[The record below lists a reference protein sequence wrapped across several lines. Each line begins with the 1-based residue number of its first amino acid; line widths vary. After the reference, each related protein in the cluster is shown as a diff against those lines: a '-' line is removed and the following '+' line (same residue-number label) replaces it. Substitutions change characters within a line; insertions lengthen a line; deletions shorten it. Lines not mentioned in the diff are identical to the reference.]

1 MFKFCSLFIFVK
13 RAHPF
18 WSYLCHAVILFSI
31 RSHVSSRVCLQLLP
45 PTQID
50 LTQVEDAPV
59 QAATAQSPATPPPT
73 PTSALD
79 MVAQSPLDYL
89 RLIVADNS
97 QIDAITGKMV
107 RMDTEMVKVSVDA
120 GEGAT
125 GLVTWELAH
134 TEEEA
139 AQLAKATMNEY
150 DGRIPM
156 FHAP

>member
-1 MFKFCSLFIFVK
+1 
-13 RAHPF
+13 
-18 WSYLCHAVILFSI
+18 
-31 RSHVSSRVCLQLLP
+31 
-45 PTQID
+45 
-50 LTQVEDAPV
+50 
-59 QAATAQSPATPPPT
+59 
-73 PTSALD
+73 

-139 AQLAKATMNEY
+139 AQLAKATMNKTH
-150 DGRIPM
+150 GRILM
-156 FHAP
+156 FHGPCN